1 MITASVQLGP
11 LLKKLRQVPREAG
24 PIIEKAIDADAK
36 GFVKD
41 IVGITPPS
49 MGKANKASHER
60 GKMSITSDLL
70 GLKGNR
76 DKHQRTAGV
85 FVVLDDGLLAANAAQ
100 SPNGTTVRLFVKKGG
115 IVYGCDRQFYRPN
128 ASTGEM
134 YAHHQSLRRK
144 SDGRVTTAGGAT
156 RDVGRF
162 RFINQMVV
170 SRSAYL
176 RYEKW
181 IHQRVGILAAGFNP
195 AAAALG
201 FNLPAWIKKHG
212 TSGGVVKIVR
222 RPGSYTITITNKVPY
237 GHKTDLPRRMAYVL
251 NSGKRKKRLI
261 NSIRFSIRAALKK
274 SQFTVA

>member
-1 MITASVQLGP
+1 MMTANVELGP
-11 LLKKLRQVPREAG
+11 LLKRLRKVPREAAV
-24 PIIEKAIDADAK
+24 IMEKAIDADAK

-49 MGKANKASHER
+49 MGSANKESHRR
-60 GKMSITSDLL
+60 GQMAITADLL
-70 GLKGNR
+70 GLQAGR

-85 FVVLDDGLLAANAAQ
+85 FVVMSDDLLAKNAAVNPTG
-100 SPNGTTVRLFVKKGG
+100 STVRLFVKKGG
-115 IVYGCDRQFYRPN
+115 IVYGCDRQFYKPR
-128 ASTGEM
+128 ASTTEM
-134 YAHHQSLRRK
+134 YAHHQSMRRGT
-144 SDGRVTTAGGAT
+144 GRVTTAGGAT

-201 FNLPAWIKKHG
+201 FSLPAWIKKHG
-212 TSGGVVKIVR
+212 NKGGVVSIR
-222 RPGSYTITITNKVPY
+222 RGVGQYTITITNKVPY
-237 GHKTDLPRRMAYVL
+237 GGKNDLPRRMAFVL
-251 NSGKRKKRLI
+251 NSGKRKKRLQ
-261 NSIRFSIRAALKK
+261 NSIRFGIRAALKK
-274 SQFTVA
+274 SGLQTA